1 MNIAD
6 YIAVVADGKVSK
18 MGTREEIFPSLMDKT
33 ASNNAARSGTKMKE
47 ELYNEQYYRNSFSS
61 VGFRLGRQLQ
71 GCIQYP

>member
-33 ASNNAARSGTKMKE
+33 AATRCSLRT
-47 ELYNEQYYRNSFSS
+47 NE
-61 VGFRLGRQLQ
+61 GGAL
-71 GCIQYP
+71 